1 MQQCNNAACSAT
13 CNNTTWSMQHATCG
27 ATMRRCKLSFRGA
40 SYNHPQMHHM
50 DTACYTAFS
59 DKTGDQSTLSTSDLS
74 LT

>member
-1 MQQCNNAACSAT
+1 MQQCCMQCDMQQYNMKHAT
-13 CNNTTWSMQHATCG
+13 CNMRCDDATTQAFC
-27 ATMRRCKLSFRGA
+27 GA

>member
-1 MQQCNNAACSAT
+1 MRCDD
-13 CNNTTWSMQHATCG
+13 
-27 ATMRRCKLSFRGA
+27 ATMHVAFRGA
-40 SYNHPQMHHM
+40 SYNPPQMHHM